1 MNSGLLIPNPR
12 KSGDEGEDIFPYM
25 RVRIHSGEFLKVRS
39 NALRDLEF

>member
-12 KSGDEGEDIFPYM
+12 KSGGEGRGIFPYI
-25 RVRIHSGEFLKVRS
+25 RVRIHRREFLKVRS